1 MAIDENYLTEYEK
14 VATHDGDNQPIQIWA
29 KDQDSYS
36 GIGSDKLGVWGTIVG
51 VDFDLCIAD
60 GACID
65 ACPVEVFEWIDTPS
79 HPESDKKAIMI
90 REEECIICRA
100 CESVCPVEAVLIT
113 ED

>member
-14 VATHDGDNQPIQIWA
+14 VATHDGENQPIQIWA

-60 GACID
+60 LSRSITFVSSSTD
-65 ACPVEVFEWIDTPS
+65 
-79 HPESDKKAIMI
+79 
-90 REEECIICRA
+90 IIKEDNTFLRPA
-100 CESVCPVEAVLIT
+100 ELVLRI
-113 ED
+113 